1 MAGNRGTRPLMI
13 YTSLIFIVAIIMVV
27 IAYFG
32 QQHLKSV
39 QIRQTETTQGI
50 SERASQLSDEN
61 RLLME
66 KNKQLTNE
74 NRELLEE
81 NNRLMLQNE
90 SISKANEA
98 YLKLNEVYRTIYAG
112 NKSAAR
118 KMLKEIY
125 TEELTPEQKE
135 YYDILVKRSE

>member
-32 QQHLKSV
+32 QKHLETT
-39 QIRQTETTQGI
+39 QIRQTETTMGI

-66 KNKQLTNE
+66 KNKQLTND
-74 NRELLEE
+74 NNALLED
-81 NNRLMLQNE
+81 NNQLILDNE
-90 SISKANEA
+90 SYKKENEA
-98 YLKLNEVYRTIYAG
+98 YKSLYEVYRMIYAG
-112 NKSAAR
+112 NKANAR

-125 TEELTPEQKE
+125 TEDLTPEQKE
-135 YYDILVKRSE
+135 FYDILVKRSE